1 MDNLCFT
8 LLCRFNNQMV
18 LETSKAN
25 VAKHYALV
33 GVLEMWDETLEVM
46 ENTLPF
52 FFSGTVMVFILR
64 DVL

>member
-1 MDNLCFT
+1 
-8 LLCRFNNQMV
+8 
-18 LETSKAN
+18 
-25 VAKHYALV
+25 
-33 GVLEMWDETLEVM
+33 MWDETLEVL